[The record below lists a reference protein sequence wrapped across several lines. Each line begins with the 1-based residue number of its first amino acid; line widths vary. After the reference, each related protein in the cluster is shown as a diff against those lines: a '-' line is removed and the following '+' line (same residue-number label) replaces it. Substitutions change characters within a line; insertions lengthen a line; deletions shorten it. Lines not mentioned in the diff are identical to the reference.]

1 MAHPDLDALLDPL
14 VRFAQQQLEKHG
26 EFFPIG
32 ASVGGDGEVTLSAIE
47 LDDERPPS
55 QAVID
60 GLVSS
65 FRSNAEIGAIRAA
78 GVCLDVR
85 TVAPGTSDKTD
96 AICVRLERPGEAI
109 AIYLPYRKPRLGRMK
124 YGELFATPGE
134 SLIYGGG
141 AA

>member
-65 FRSNAEIGAIRAA
+65 FRSNR
-78 GVCLDVR
+78 
-85 TVAPGTSDKTD
+85 
-96 AICVRLERPGEAI
+96 
-109 AIYLPYRKPRLGRMK
+109 
-124 YGELFATPGE
+124 
-134 SLIYGGG
+134 
-141 AA
+141 